1 MLKNKLR
8 VIETLIATAECFN
21 QQMSKIRAEMILDDL
36 KDFDDDDVLKAL
48 EKCRKTLKFMPS
60 VSEIIDSIPGGW
72 PSADEAWGLIPR
84 AEDESTVWT
93 NEMAQAWGVAHPMLA
108 EGDNVA
114 ARMAFRSAYE
124 RLVSD
129 ARNEGRKPDWFVSLG
144 FDKRGHEIALQ
155 KAVELGRID
164 TTYAKSLAPA
174 MPDSTVR
181 GGLVSIADISK
192 KMLRG
197 AR

>member
-1 MLKNKLR
+1 MKR
-8 VIETLIATAECFN
+8 VIDAITITAEMFNIQMSPGRIATMVEDLAEFGEN
-21 QQMSKIRAEMILDDL
+21 EIMESLR
-36 KDFDDDDVLKAL
+36 
-48 EKCRKTLKFMPS
+48 KCRRESKTMPTI
-60 VSEIIDSIPGGW
+60 SEIISRIPGGW

-84 AEDESTVWT
+84 TEADSTVWT
-93 NEMAQAWGVAHPMLA
+93 QEMAEAWGGAYPMLA

-129 ARNEGRKPDWFVSLG
+129 ARNEGRKPNWMPSLG
-144 FDKRGHEIALQ
+144 HDKRGHDAALQ

-164 TTYAKSLAPA
+164 AAHAKALSPS

-181 GGLVSIADISK
+181 GGLVAISDLSK
-192 KMLRG
+192 KMLRA